1 MSSRRLQMVILQSPR
16 LVENLKAIRVDST
29 MFADLNKQFLP
40 MIRLHNPQVEIAQ
53 ETATDSP
60 PLSLTYTDGR
70 VENFSNLRSFHE
82 AAQMILDSTA
92 SSS

>member
-16 LVENLKAIRVDST
+16 LVENLKAIKVDST
-29 MFADLNKQFLP
+29 LFADLNKQFFP
-40 MIRLHNPQVEIAQ
+40 MIRLHNPHVEITQ
-53 ETATDSP
+53 EMSTEAS

-70 VENFSNLRSFHE
+70 VENFDNLHSFHE
-82 AAQMILDSTA
+82 AAQMIVDPTD